1 MAYNSIVTQVRDT
14 FLYRV
19 YGYMAAGLG
28 LSAVT
33 AVAAASS
40 PSFMTLLFSSKMLMF
55 GLMLAQ
61 LAVVVVLT
69 AMLNSLRFESALFA
83 YALYAVLTGLTLSS
97 IFVIY
102 ELPSIGFTFAVT
114 AGMFGIMALYGYL
127 TNSDLSGM
135 RNLLMMG
142 LVGIILA
149 SLINMFW
156 RNESFDLVIT
166 CVGVVVFTL
175 LTAYDVQRIKWMRS
189 AIVDEEMAGKA
200 AIIGALML
208 YLDFVNLFLMLLRL
222 LGRRRD

>member
-1 MAYNSIVTQVRDT
+1 MAYNTIVTQARDT

-19 YGYMAAGLG
+19 YGYMAAGLAI
-28 LSAVT
+28 SAIT

-40 PSFMTLLFSSKMLMF
+40 PAFMTALFTSKMLMF

-69 AMLNSLRFESALFA
+69 AMLNSLSFGSALFA
-83 YALYAVLTGLTLSS
+83 YGLYALLTGLTLSS
-97 IFVIY
+97 IFVVY
-102 ELPSIGFTFAVT
+102 ELPSIGMTFAVT
-114 AGMFGIMALYGYL
+114 AGMFGVMALYGYI
-127 TNSDLSGM
+127 TQSDLSGM

-156 RNESFDLVIT
+156 RNESFDLMIT

-189 AIVDEEMAGKA
+189 AIIDEEMAGKA